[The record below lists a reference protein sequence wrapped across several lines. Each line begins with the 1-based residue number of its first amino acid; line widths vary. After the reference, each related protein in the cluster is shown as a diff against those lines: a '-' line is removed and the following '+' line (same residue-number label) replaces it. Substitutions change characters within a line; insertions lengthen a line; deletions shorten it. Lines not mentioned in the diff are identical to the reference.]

1 MNQHRQ
7 QIIFSNDVAQ
17 ALETALGKLDDYNE
31 IIVLTDVNVSQFVL
45 PRLADV
51 PALAGAHSIAI
62 KSGDMNKNLETATS
76 VWKQLELCGATR
88 RSLMINLGG
97 GVVTDLGGF
106 AASTFKRGLRFINM
120 PTTLLGA
127 VDAAIGG
134 KTGVNFN
141 GLKNEIGVFNEA
153 DAVII
158 STLFFDTLP
167 ESELKSGYAEMLK
180 HGLLSDRKYFADL
193 LNYDMLSGD
202 TALLL
207 ELLKKSVTI
216 KRDIVAADP
225 HEQGLRRALN
235 LGHTAGHAFES
246 LAMQRTDPVP
256 HGYAVAWGLVV
267 ELILSHIT
275 HKFPSDILHA
285 VVQFVKD
292 NYGTFHITCNDYDTL
307 LALMR
312 HDKKSRNGEAACRHW
327 RPATGHGRI
336 ARRCPHRPRHLPR
349 HDAITPALSSST
361 GAQQHQCSLFILQAI
376 NSLYFI
382 FISSG
387 KNDMSIKSNHFN
399 TYLSNLFNIL

>member
-1 MNQHRQ
+1 MSRQQ
-7 QIIFSNDVAQ
+7 QIIFSNDIRQ
-17 ALETALGKLDDYNE
+17 AIETTLGQLDYNNV
-31 IIVLTDVNVSQFVL
+31 ILLTDVNVKQFVL
-45 PRLADV
+45 PRISGI
-51 PALAGAHSIAI
+51 PAIAESHCIAI

-312 HDKKSRNGEAACRHW
+312 HDKKSRNGE
-327 RPATGHGRI
+327 I
-336 ARRCPHRPRHLPR
+336 N
-349 HDAITPALSSST
+349 
-361 GAQQHQCSLFILQAI
+361 CSLLADIGDLRLGTVVSPDDARTALDIYQ
-376 NSLYFI
+376 
-382 FISSG
+382 
-387 KNDMSIKSNHFN
+387 DMMQ
-399 TYLSNLFNIL
+399 